1 MYREKEKKL
10 IRDLVKK
17 AYNERILKLTKK
29 RLSRIKRITK
39 DYDEEEIEKVFWN
52 EHIERRK
59 LIQQVEATWEE
70 QLKQW
75 MSKEYKGERLILT
88 LETTKNVLDM
98 RLVKKLVSKYLA
110 D

>member
-1 MYREKEKKL
+1 
-10 IRDLVKK
+10 
-17 AYNERILKLTKK
+17 
-29 RLSRIKRITK
+29 
-39 DYDEEEIEKVFWN
+39 
-52 EHIERRK
+52 
-59 LIQQVEATWEE
+59 
-70 QLKQW
+70 